1 MIDLRAARSDP
12 QGFRTALARKG
23 AAELFDELMAADRAV
38 LDVQPQAEELRA
50 KRKLKG
56 KPTAEQLAELEQVKV
71 ELQRLEEELGA
82 AEARRKELLDRV
94 PNPPA
99 DDTPDGFTDED
110 AVEIRRIGD
119 APSFDFPVKDHL
131 DLAQALGW
139 IDMERAA
146 KVSGSRFAYRI
157 GDVALLELSLYRYAL
172 DRLVQ
177 KGFVPVLPPVLVREE
192 AMYGTGFLPT
202 DEVNIYRVERDELYL
217 TGTAEVGLAAMH
229 MGEILEQELP
239 LRYAG
244 YSTNFRR
251 EAGAAG
257 KDTRG
262 MFRVHQFD
270 KVEMYVFTTID
281 VARDEHERLLAIEEE
296 LIGDLDIPYRVVNI
310 AAGDLG
316 ASAAKKYDI
325 EGWFPGQERYRE
337 LTSTSNTTDF
347 QARRLDIRT
356 RRDGKL
362 EHVATLNGTAVTA
375 RTLIALM
382 ENFQDEGGSVSVPEA
397 LWEYGAPRRLGSAP
411 ALTPPAR

>member
-1 MIDLRAARSDP
+1 VIDLRAARNDP
-12 QGFRTALARKG
+12 ASFRAALARKG
-23 AAELFDELMAADRAV
+23 AAELFDELLAADEAVRAV
-38 LDVQPQAEELRA
+38 QQPVEDLRSQ
-50 KRKLKG
+50 RKPKG
-56 KPTAEQLAELEQVKV
+56 KPSPEEIEQLNRVKAELQA
-71 ELQRLEEELGA
+71 LEERLA
-82 AEARRKELLDRV
+82 SAEARRKGLLDRI

-99 DDTPDGFTDED
+99 EDTPDGFTEED
-110 AVEIRRIGD
+110 AVEIARVGEPP
-119 APSFDFPVKDHL
+119 AFDFPAKDHL
-131 DLAQALGW
+131 DLAQMHGW

-146 KVSGSRFAYRI
+146 KVSGSRFAYRV
-157 GDVALLELSLYRYAL
+157 GDVALLELALYRYAL

-177 KGFVPVLPPVLVREE
+177 QGFVPVLPPVLVRED

-202 DEVNIYRVERDELYL
+202 EEVNLYKVERDELYL

-229 MGEILEQELP
+229 MSEILDADTLP
-239 LRYAG
+239 LRYEG

-270 KVEMYVFTTID
+270 KVEMYVFTTMEA
-281 VARDEHERLLAIEEE
+281 ARDEHERLLEIEMR
-296 LIGDLDIPYRVVNI
+296 LIGDLDIPFRVVNI

-347 QARRLDIRT
+347 QARRLDVRT
-356 RRDGKL
+356 RRDGKP

-375 RTLIALM
+375 RTMIALL
-382 ENFQDEGGSVSVPEA
+382 ENFQDEGGSVSVPEP
-397 LWEYGAPRRLGSAP
+397 LWQYGAPQRLGGVESA
-411 ALTPPAR
+411 A

>member
-1 MIDLRAARSDP
+1 VIDLRAARSDP
-12 QGFRTALARKG
+12 DTYRTALARKG
-23 AAELFDELMAADRAV
+23 AAELFDELLAADEAVRAV
-38 LDVQPQAEELRA
+38 QQPVEELRSQ
-50 KRKLKG
+50 RKPKG
-56 KPTAEQLAELEQVKV
+56 KPSPEEIEQLNRVKA
-71 ELQRLEEELGA
+71 ELQRLEEQLA
-82 AEARRKELLDRV
+82 TAEARRKELLDRI

-99 DDTPDGFTDED
+99 EDTPDGFTDED
-110 AVEIRRIGD
+110 AVEIARVGEPP
-119 APSFDFPVKDHL
+119 AFDFPAKDHL
-131 DLAQALGW
+131 DLAQAHGW

-157 GDVALLELSLYRYAL
+157 GDVALLELALYRYAL

-177 KGFVPVLPPVLVREE
+177 QGFVPVLPPVLVREE

-202 DEVNIYRVERDELYL
+202 EEVNLYKVERDELYL

-229 MGEILEQELP
+229 MGEILDVDALP

-270 KVEMYVFTTID
+270 KVEMYVFTTMD
-281 VARDEHERLLAIEEE
+281 VSRDEHERLLEIEMK

-325 EGWFPGQERYRE
+325 EGWFPSQERYRE

-347 QARRLDIRT
+347 QARRLDVRT

-375 RTLIALM
+375 RTMIALL
-382 ENFQDEGGSVSVPEA
+382 ENFQDEGGSVSVPEP
-397 LWEYGAPRRLGSAP
+397 LWEYGAPRKLGGIQAT
-411 ALTPPAR
+411 A

>member
-1 MIDLRAARSDP
+1 VIDLRAARNDP
-12 QGFRTALARKG
+12 ASFRAALARKG
-23 AAELFDELMAADRAV
+23 AAELFDELLAADEAVRAV
-38 LDVQPQAEELRA
+38 QQPVEDLRSQ
-50 KRKLKG
+50 RKPKG
-56 KPTAEQLAELEQVKV
+56 KPSPEEIEQLNRVKAELQA
-71 ELQRLEEELGA
+71 LEERLA
-82 AEARRKELLDRV
+82 SAEARRKGLLDRI

-99 DDTPDGFTDED
+99 EDTPDGFTEED
-110 AVEIRRIGD
+110 AVEIARVGEPP
-119 APSFDFPVKDHL
+119 AFDFPAKDHL
-131 DLAQALGW
+131 DLAQMHGW

-146 KVSGSRFAYRI
+146 KVSGSRFAYRV
-157 GDVALLELSLYRYAL
+157 GDVALLELALYRYAL

-177 KGFVPVLPPVLVREE
+177 QGFVPVLPPVLVRED

-202 DEVNIYRVERDELYL
+202 EEVNLYKVERDELYL

-229 MGEILEQELP
+229 MGEIFEDESLP
-239 LRYAG
+239 LRYVG

-270 KVEMYVFTTID
+270 KVEMFVFTTID

-316 ASAAKKYDI
+316 ASAVKKYDI
-325 EGWFPGQERYRE
+325 EGWFPGQEQYRE
-337 LTSTSNTTDF
+337 LTSTSNTTDY

-375 RTLIALM
+375 RTVIALM
-382 ENFQDEGGSVSVPEA
+382 ENFQDEGGSIAVPEA
-397 LWEYGAPRRLGSAP
+397 LWEYGAPRRLGG
-411 ALTPPAR
+411 RERV

>member
-1 MIDLRAARSDP
+1 
-12 QGFRTALARKG
+12 
-23 AAELFDELMAADRAV
+23 
-38 LDVQPQAEELRA
+38 LRA

-56 KPTAEQLAELEQVKV
+56 KPTPEQLAELEQVKV
-71 ELQRLEEELGA
+71 ELQQLEDKLAA
-82 AEARRKELLDRV
+82 AEARRKDALDRV

-99 DDTPDGFTDED
+99 EDTPDGFTDDD
-110 AVEIRRIGD
+110 AVEIRRVGESP
-119 APSFDFPVKDHL
+119 AFDFPARDHL
-131 DLAQALGW
+131 DLAQAFGG

-146 KVSGSRFAYRI
+146 KVSGSRFAYRT
-157 GDVALLELSLYRYAL
+157 GDLALLELALYRYAL

-177 KGFVPVLPPVLVREE
+177 QGFVPVLPPVLVREE

-202 DEVNIYRVERDELYL
+202 DEVNIYKVERDELYL

-229 MGEILEQELP
+229 MGEILEQQLP

-270 KVEMYVFTTID
+270 KVEMYVFTTMD
-281 VARDEHERLLAIEEE
+281 VAGDEHERLLAIEEE
-296 LIGDLDIPYRVVNI
+296 LIGALGIPYRVVNV

-316 ASAAKKYDI
+316 ASAVKKYDI

-356 RRDGKL
+356 RRDGKP

-375 RTLIALM
+375 RTVIALL
-382 ENFQDEGGSVSVPEA
+382 ENFQDASGSIAVPET
-397 LWEYGAPRRLGSAP
+397 LWAYGAPHALGAG
-411 ALTPPAR
+411 A